1 MHFRLSDSVRA
12 FLPALALAFCHG
24 CGGGG
29 GDSTASQA
37 PSPAP
42 GAPAPAPTPTVG
54 NQAPTI
60 SGSATA
66 TAQVGTA
73 YVFQPAA
80 SDPDGDRLTFSATN
94 LPPWA
99 SFDATS
105 GKIAGTPDASDL
117 GEYEDITITVADASR
132 QAAIQPFSITV
143 VPAPNGVAGV
153 ASLQW
158 EAPPSKCDGSPLDD
172 LAGYRIV
179 YGRNADDLD
188 HSIFVND
195 PSRTSYDFSTLA
207 EGIWYFAVIAVNAN
221 GLEGPPSTAA
231 MKSI

>member
-29 GDSTASQA
+29 GGSTAHA
-37 PSPAP
+37 PSPNPQP
-42 GAPAPAPTPTVG
+42 GAPAPTVG

-60 SGSATA
+60 SGDATA
-66 TAQVGTA
+66 TAQVGA
-73 YVFQPAA
+73 LYEYQPAA

-99 SFDATS
+99 TFDTS
-105 GKIAGTPDASDL
+105 TGKIRGTPAATDL
-117 GEYEDITITVADASR
+117 GEYEGITITVADAAR
-132 QAAIQPFSITV
+132 QAATQPFSITV
-143 VPAPNGVAGV
+143 VAAPNGPTGV
-153 ASLQW
+153 AELQW
-158 EAPPSKCDGSPLDD
+158 EKPPSKCDGSPLDD

-179 YGRNADDLD
+179 YGRNAEDLD
-188 HSIFVND
+188 HSIFLSD
-195 PSRTSYDFSTLA
+195 PSTTSYAFSTLS

>member
-1 MHFRLSDSVRA
+1 MQFRLSDSVRA
-12 FLPALALAFCHG
+12 FLPAIALAFCHG

-29 GDSTASQA
+29 GGTAATGSQGSA
-37 PSPAP
+37 PSPTP
-42 GAPAPAPTPTVG
+42 APAPAPAPSTT

-60 SGSATA
+60 SADGETVAR
-66 TAQVGTA
+66 VGVT
-73 YVFQPAA
+73 YEFQPAA
-80 SDPDGDRLTFSATN
+80 SDPENDKLTFSAEN

-99 SFDATS
+99 SFDPGS
-105 GKIAGTPDASDL
+105 GTITGTPGASDV
-117 GEYEDITITVADASR
+117 GEYEAITITVADAAR
-132 QAAIQPFSITV
+132 NAVTPPFSITV
-143 VPAPNGVAGV
+143 IGGGGGMATLAWETPPA
-153 ASLQW
+153 
-158 EAPPSKCDGSPLDD
+158 KCDGSPLDD

-188 HSIFVND
+188 HSIFIDD
-195 PSRTSYDFSTLA
+195 PAQNAYAFSTLD